1 MMQPAQIRRWT
12 NEVEQ
17 IRRRVRRASRHQEN
31 AAAAAVMAEC
41 VATCERLLQDLAQGE
56 DERERLRRVAL
67 QERDN
72 WQRLF
77 ETTPL
82 ACVLTD
88 AHGIVLGANRTAAL
102 LFNVS
107 AARLTGQ
114 LLLHFVTDRQ
124 RLHDT
129 LREHKSGDRPLR
141 MPLRLHPREKAV
153 LDVDAIV
160 MADVGSQSTDKL
172 WFLIPPAETSRLQ
185 EMTMPMDASMNY
197 NTLEAEDASFAKERV
212 S

>member
-1 MMQPAQIRRWT
+1 MTQPVHVRRWT

-17 IRRRVRRASRHQEN
+17 LRRRVRRVSGRQDH
-31 AAAAAVMAEC
+31 AAAAIVMAEC
-41 VATCERLLQDLAQGE
+41 LAACEKLLQDLAQSEE
-56 DERERLRRVAL
+56 DRDRLRRVAS

-107 AARLTGQ
+107 ASRLTGQ
-114 LLLHFVTDRQ
+114 LLLHFVIDRQ
-124 RLHDT
+124 RLLET
-129 LREHKSGDRPLR
+129 LREHKIGGRPLR

-153 LDVDAIV
+153 LDVDAMV
-160 MADVGSQSTDKL
+160 MTDVGSQSTDKL
-172 WFLIPPAETSRLQ
+172 WFLMPPAEASRVQ
-185 EMTMPMDASMNY
+185 GMTTPIASSIDAR
-197 NTLEAEDASFAKERV
+197 TFEPEHASFAK
-212 S
+212 

>member
-1 MMQPAQIRRWT
+1 MMQPAQVRRWT

-31 AAAAAVMAEC
+31 AAAAVIMSEC
-41 VATCERLLQDLAQGE
+41 LTTCEKLLQDLAQGE
-56 DERERLRRVAL
+56 DERDRLRRAAS

-114 LLLHFVTDRQ
+114 LLVHFVTDRQ

-129 LREHKSGDRPLR
+129 LRDHKSGDRPLR
-141 MPLRLHPREKAV
+141 VPLRLHPREKAA

-160 MADVGSQSTDKL
+160 MADVGPQSTDKL
-172 WFLIPPAETSRLQ
+172 WFLMPPAETTRLQ
-185 EMTMPMDASMNY
+185 EMTTPMDASMDDG
-197 NTLEAEDASFAKERV
+197 TLGAEDALLAKARV

>member
-1 MMQPAQIRRWT
+1 VPFMTQPVHVRRWT

-17 IRRRVRRASRHQEN
+17 IRRRVRRVSGRQDP
-31 AAAAAVMAEC
+31 AAAAIVMAEC
-41 VATCERLLQDLAQGE
+41 LAACEKLLQDLAQSEE
-56 DERERLRRVAL
+56 DRDRLRRVAS

-114 LLLHFVTDRQ
+114 LLLHFVIDRQ
-124 RLHDT
+124 RLLET
-129 LREHKSGDRPLR
+129 LREHKIGGRPLR

-153 LDVDAIV
+153 LDVDAMV
-160 MADVGSQSTDKL
+160 MTDVGSQSTDKL
-172 WFLIPPAETSRLQ
+172 WFLMPPTEASRVQ
-185 EMTMPMDASMNY
+185 GMTMPIDSNIDAR
-197 NTLEAEDASFAKERV
+197 TFEPEHASFAK
-212 S
+212 

>member
-1 MMQPAQIRRWT
+1 MMQPAQVRRWT

-17 IRRRVRRASRHQEN
+17 IRRRVRRVSRREEN
-31 AAAAAVMAEC
+31 AAAAGVMAEC
-41 VATCERLLQDLAQGE
+41 LATCEKLLQDLAQGE
-56 DERERLRRVAL
+56 DERDRLRRIAL

-129 LREHKSGDRPLR
+129 LREHKTGDRPLR

-172 WFLIPPAETSRLQ
+172 WFLVPPTEATRLQ
-185 EMTMPMDASMNY
+185 EMTTPMDASVGGG
-197 NTLEAEDASFAKERV
+197 AFDPEDATFAKERV